1 MAGFKQSK
9 STNLSN
15 GDVDDQDDYDDG
27 NRSIIL
33 SLISQLRPGSDL
45 SRITLPTF
53 ILERKSMLERI
64 TNTLQHPGMLSRAN
78 DETDPELR
86 FLEVVR
92 WYMSGW
98 HIAPKAVKKPLNP
111 VLGEY
116 FSCYWDVEPSN
127 GKNQPGDT
135 NRQYYVA
142 EQTSHHP
149 PKSSYFFSYPD
160 RRIRADGILI
170 PVSKFLGNSAGS
182 IMEGVFHLEFGEHT
196 DKQGQPE
203 IYKLTQPNIYA
214 RGILMGGL
222 KLEMGDKA
230 YISCPALE
238 MECTIEFKVKGYISG
253 TYNEI
258 KGTITRHGKVL
269 YELSG
274 KWNEVIYVTKGSKG
288 KKEVFF
294 DTKKDVVSKPQVRPL
309 SEQGKFESRKL
320 WHSVILALGDRN
332 QKLATDEKF
341 EIEDNQRQL
350 QKLRQEGK
358 APPFHPKLFKPDD
371 TEVQFVVAVNEAL
384 RNAKTSQEAEKA
396 LQALMPV
403 LPGAT
408 FPADF
413 ESSGSEKAEKGVG
426 LNADG
431 AGAAASHGSAPNNS
445 GASASTGANSST
457 PGATG
462 AAGTAGA
469 AGAAGATGAGAA
481 GYGRFLNTIKLDGE
495 DFHDALECI

>member
-9 STNLSN
+9 RTNPSN
-15 GDVDDQDDYDDG
+15 GDVDDEDEYDDG

-33 SLISQLRPGSDL
+33 SLIGQLRPGSDL

-78 DETDPELR
+78 DETNPEKR

-127 GKNQPGDT
+127 GQSNPGDT
-135 NRQYYVA
+135 NRQYYIA

-149 PKSSYFFSYPD
+149 PKSSYFFTYPD
-160 RRIRADGILI
+160 RKIRADGIVI

-182 IMEGVFHLEFGEHT
+182 IMEGLFHLEFGEHT
-196 DKQGQPE
+196 DKQGNPE

-214 RGILMGGL
+214 RGILVGGL

-230 YISCPALE
+230 YISCPALDL
-238 MECTIEFKVKGYISG
+238 ECTIEFKVKGYISG

-258 KGTITRHGKVL
+258 KGTITKNGKTL

-274 KWNEVIYVTKGSKG
+274 KWNEVIYVSQGSKG

-294 DTKKDVVSKPQVRPL
+294 DTKNDTVSKPQVRAL
-309 SEQGKFESRKL
+309 SEQGNFESRKL
-320 WHSVILALGDRN
+320 WHNVILALGERN
-332 QKLATDEKF
+332 QKAATDEKF
-341 EIEDNQRQL
+341 EIEDYQRQL

-358 APPFHPKLFKPDD
+358 APPFHPKLFAP
-371 TEVQFVVAVNEAL
+371 ENSEIEFVVAVTDAL
-384 RNAKTSQEAEKA
+384 RKAKTSQEAEQV
-396 LQALMPV
+396 LQSLMPV
-403 LPGAT
+403 LPGT
-408 FPADF
+408 PFPEDF
-413 ESSGSEKAEKGVG
+413 ESSGQEKAENGHG
-426 LNADG
+426 LNAAAQQG
-431 AGAAASHGSAPNNS
+431 STSNNTSAG
-445 GASASTGANSST
+445 ASTGANSST
-457 PGATG
+457 E
-462 AAGTAGA
+462 AGA
-469 AGAAGATGAGAA
+469 AGAAGAGAAGAGAA
-481 GYGRFLNTIKLDGE
+481 GAAHRMNTLKLDGDE
-495 DFHDALECI
+495 FHDALESI